1 MTNLTKKGHPFEWT
15 DVQEKSFQTLKTA
28 LTSPPVLGHP
38 NYTLPMEL
46 HCDACNYGIGVVLV
60 QRINGEERV
69 LAYASRLLSSAE
81 TNYSITEK
89 E

>member
-1 MTNLTKKGHPFEWT
+1 
-15 DVQEKSFQTLKTA
+15 
-28 LTSPPVLGHP
+28 
-38 NYTLPMEL
+38 MEL

-81 TNYSITEK
+81 TNHSITEK

>member
-1 MTNLTKKGHPFEWT
+1 MPSWNDCHANPK
-15 DVQEKSFQTLKTA
+15 LKLSKCVFAATR
-28 LTSPPVLGHP
+28 LKILGYVVSEERLSPDQSKF
-38 NYTLPMEL
+38 
-46 HCDACNYGIGVVLV
+46 DAVI
-60 QRINGEERV
+60 RINGEERV